1 MAERVETISIQEQSF
16 RTQPK
21 SIVSALA
28 LLVAGT
34 VTFSMGITHLFFVEA
49 MAWVFLLWGALLMY
63 NHLADFFT
71 RYVVT
76 DDSLVIKT
84 PAILWRMKRVWDWK
98 HIKRMEIVVK
108 SIEATSEDVEMQ
120 IYYTSEGSTV
130 LHREDLVFTP
140 ELAKAVA
147 EKAGLKPQRGQAM
160 MTFDA
165 IPQGTK
171 AKYTWQ

>member
-1 MAERVETISIQEQSF
+1 MAERVESISTQDQSF

-28 LLVAGT
+28 LLVAGA

-49 MAWVFLLWGALLMY
+49 MAWCFLLWGALLMY
-63 NHLADFFT
+63 NHLSDFFT

-76 DDSLVIKT
+76 DDSLVINT

-98 HIKRMEIVVK
+98 HIKRMEILVK
-108 SIEATSEDVEMQ
+108 STEAKPEDVEMQ
-120 IYYTSEGSTV
+120 IYYTAQGSTV

-140 ELAKAVA
+140 ELAKVVA
-147 EKAGLKPQRGQAM
+147 ERAGLKPQRGQAM
-160 MTFDA
+160 TTFDS
-165 IPQGTK
+165 IPQGSK
-171 AKYTWQ
+171 GKYTWQ